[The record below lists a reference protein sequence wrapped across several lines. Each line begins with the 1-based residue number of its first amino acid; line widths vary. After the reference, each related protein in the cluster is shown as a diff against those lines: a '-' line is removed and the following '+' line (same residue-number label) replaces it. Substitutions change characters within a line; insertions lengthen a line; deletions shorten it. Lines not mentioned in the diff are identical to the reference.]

1 VSDDDIRV
9 YHSNTEVVTAV
20 MRPGQKVI
28 HLLII
33 DVKRVRDELR
43 TQLGHSEERE
53 KVTAAQAA
61 FR

>member
-1 VSDDDIRV
+1 
-9 YHSNTEVVTAV
+9 VVTAV
-20 MRPGQKVI
+20 MQPGQKVI